1 MSSSADLLDNL
12 LLLTV
17 GDSLILLSLNRKIGI
32 IGTAK
37 IIVTEHRL
45 HLQIELLKIH
55 RYKLTHY
62 S

>member
-37 IIVTEHRL
+37 KIGTERRL
-45 HLQIELLKIH
+45 HLQFFFKN
-55 RYKLTHY
+55 

>member
-1 MSSSADLLDNL
+1 MSSSADLLDNI

-37 IIVTEHRL
+37 IIGTEHRL
-45 HLQIELLKIH
+45 HLQKNIQKFTAIF
-55 RYKLTHY
+55 
-62 S
+62 